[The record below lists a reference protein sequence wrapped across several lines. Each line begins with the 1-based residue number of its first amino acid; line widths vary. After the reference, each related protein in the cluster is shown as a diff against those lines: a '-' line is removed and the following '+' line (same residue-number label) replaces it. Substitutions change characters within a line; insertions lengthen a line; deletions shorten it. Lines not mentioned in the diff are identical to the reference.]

1 MIKVFDLH
9 FDLHVNPE
17 NSNFCLVLQNAIKDK
32 KAWKPHK
39 YRDFQAF
46 CLEQMTGIEPASSA
60 WEAEKNR
67 LYHSI
72 KSPFLNFFDLHLTC
86 IE

>member
-1 MIKVFDLH
+1 MRAKRQNKKPKLEREVRPGF
-9 FDLHVNPE
+9 
-17 NSNFCLVLQNAIKDK
+17 SLV
-32 KAWKPHK
+32 
-39 YRDFQAF
+39 
-46 CLEQMTGIEPASSA
+46 EQMTGIEPASSA

>member
-17 NSNFCLVLQNAIKDK
+17 NSNFCLVLQNAIKNK

-39 YRDFQAF
+39 YRDFQTFKVA
-46 CLEQMTGIEPASSA
+46 CP
-60 WEAEKNR
+60 
-67 LYHSI
+67 
-72 KSPFLNFFDLHLTC
+72 
-86 IE
+86 